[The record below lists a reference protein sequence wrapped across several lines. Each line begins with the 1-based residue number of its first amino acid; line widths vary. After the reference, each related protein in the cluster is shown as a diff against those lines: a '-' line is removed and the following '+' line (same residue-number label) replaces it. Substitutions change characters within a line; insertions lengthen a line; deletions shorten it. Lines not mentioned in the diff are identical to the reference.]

1 VVIRDSTENH
11 GIDSRFTISLQWE
24 DEMRL
29 VTFAPRAGAPLRVGL
44 VRDGKVIDLVE
55 AGGKPPFDPAD
66 MVSLIAA
73 GAKALKW
80 LESVARKVKKTL
92 PLDKVKLAAPIPRPL
107 KNVFCVGWNY
117 VEHFE
122 ESRKSRLHTVEFPA
136 HPTFFSKVPTTVN
149 GPYDPVP
156 AHAEVTQQLDW
167 EVELGVVI
175 GKGGINIR
183 EADALKHVFGYT
195 VVNDISAREVQRRHG
210 GQLFKGKSLDGTCP
224 MGPWIVT
231 ADQVPDPHALRLT
244 SRVNGVTKQ
253 DSNTSCMYFKIPRLI
268 AELSAGSTLEPGD
281 ILSTGT
287 PAGVGHARTP
297 PEFMKA
303 GDVLESEVVGL
314 GLLRNKI
321 AN

>member
-1 VVIRDSTENH
+1 V
-11 GIDSRFTISLQWE
+11 
-24 DEMRL
+24 RL
-29 VTFAPRAGAPLRVGL
+29 VTFVPKRGAAPRVGIVREGYQVVDLMQAGS
-44 VRDGKVIDLVE
+44 
-55 AGGKPPFDPAD
+55 KPPFDPQD

-73 GAKALKW
+73 GARGRAW
-80 LESVARKVKKTL
+80 LRQAAARAKKTV
-92 PLDKVKLAAPIPRPL
+92 PLGKVKLLAPIPRPR

-122 ESRKSRLHTVEFPA
+122 ESRVSRLHTVEFPA
-136 HPTFFSKVPTTVN
+136 HPTFFSKVPTTVV

-156 AHAEVTQQLDW
+156 AHADVTAQLDW

-175 GKGGINIR
+175 GKRGINIR

-195 VVNDISAREVQRRHG
+195 VVNDISAREIQRRHG
-210 GQLFKGKSLDGTCP
+210 GQLFKGKGLDGTCP

-231 ADQVPDPHALRLT
+231 ADEVPDPHALRLT
-244 SRVNGVTKQ
+244 SRVNGETKQ
-253 DSNTSCMYFKIPRLI
+253 DSNTRHMYFKIPRLI
-268 AELSAGSTLEPGD
+268 AELSAGMTLEPGD

-303 GDVLESEVVGL
+303 GDMLETEVYGV
-314 GLLRNKI
+314 GLLRNRI
-321 AN
+321 GH